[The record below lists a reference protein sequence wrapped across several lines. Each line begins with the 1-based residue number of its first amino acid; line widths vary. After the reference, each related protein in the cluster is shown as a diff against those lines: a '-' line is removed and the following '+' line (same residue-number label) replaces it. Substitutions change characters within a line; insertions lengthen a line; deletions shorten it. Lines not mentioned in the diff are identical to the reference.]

1 MSNSRKLSLILGAK
15 DRLSNVLVGCANK
28 SDAAF
33 KKLQNRIKGVA
44 TGFDK
49 VGKSSI
55 KAGTMLIGGVAAGI
69 GVVTKGATMAA
80 SAGDKIDKL
89 SQKIG
94 MSRKSYQEWDY
105 IMSQNGGNVDGL
117 TMGYKTLET
126 QIEAV
131 IKGSKSQT
139 ALFRNLGISVRGAN
153 GQIRNQEDIFNS
165 AVKAIQRIQ
174 NPTKKAIYTNQLFGR
189 SAIDLRP
196 LLSKTSE
203 SVDKLRKKAHDL
215 GFVMNDEDVDAAVIL
230 TDTMDTLKRVSGGMF
245 RRIGVQ
251 LIPVVQRFSDKI
263 IENAPRIKSEV
274 LPVISK
280 LVNGLSWAVEHLSGT
295 GLVIGG
301 AMIAFGGLSVAIGKT
316 LDSFVSIGTGIRNFH
331 KFMEVHRFTAEV
343 KAIRLI
349 SGAFTQLGAAIMATP
364 VGWITAGVAAIV
376 VGAVLIRKYWTPI
389 TQLFKGI
396 WEGIKTSLKPA
407 FDSIGV
413 ALKPLTPLFQAIGK
427 QINNAWNWFT
437 KLIAPVNTT
446 GKASHDLGVKIGEVI
461 GGIINLG
468 AKFVWFLAR
477 INPIT
482 GPLIAIWQNFDKIKN
497 AITGAGNS
505 LKNFFSKFGNRK
517 ITASVTVDDKVSG
530 KEVKKVVDGS
540 HANGLNYVP
549 FNGYT
554 AELHKGERVLTAQEN
569 RQYNNT
575 SNSPIYVT
583 FSPVINADSNTDT
596 SSIAKIVERECNKL
610 IAKIQE
616 QQRRRLVGAYA

>member
-1 MSNSRKLSLILGAK
+1 MAKDRKLSLILGAK

-49 VGKSSI
+49 VGKSSM
-55 KAGTMLIGGVAAGI
+55 KAGTMLIGTVAAGI

-153 GQIRNQEDIFNS
+153 GQIRSQEAIFNS

-174 NPTKKAIYTNQLFGR
+174 NPTKKAIYANQLFGR

-196 LLSKTSE
+196 LLNQTSE

-215 GFVMNDEDVDAAVIL
+215 GFVMNDDDVDAAVKL

-245 RRIGVQ
+245 RQIGVQ

-301 AMIAFGGLSVAIGKT
+301 TMVAFGGLSVAIGKT

-343 KAIRLI
+343 KAIRMI
-349 SGAFTQLGAAIMATP
+349 SGVFTQLGTAIMATP
-364 VGWITAGVAAIV
+364 VGWLAAGVAAIV

-407 FDSIGV
+407 FDSVGE
-413 ALKPLTPLFQAIGK
+413 ALKPLNPLFQTVGK
-427 QINNAWNWFT
+427 WISNAWNWFT

-461 GGIINLG
+461 GGFIKLG
-468 AKFVWFLAR
+468 ARFVWFLAR

-497 AITGAGNS
+497 AITGAGNA

-517 ITASVTVDDKVSG
+517 ITASVSVDDKVSG

-540 HANGLNYVP
+540 HANGLRDVP
-549 FNGYT
+549 FDGYT
-554 AELHKGERVLTAQEN
+554 AELHKHERVLTAQEN
-569 RQYNNT
+569 KQYNSSTNT
-575 SNSPIYVT
+575 PIYVT

-616 QQRRRLVGAYA
+616 QQRRRLADAYA